1 MAQTSNNR
9 KIVHYFTLFSLYAP
23 YKIVHTFATAKQ
35 LKTNNYEKVL
45 RNPDDGLDG
54 REC

>member
-9 KIVHYFTLFSLYAP
+9 KIVHYFTLISLYELHRKV
-23 YKIVHTFATAKQ
+23 YTFATAKQ